1 MKVSVTVSVDID
13 PVAWADTFGCLR
25 ADVREDVREYVREV
39 VANMQV
45 LDEVT
50 PRKS

>member
-1 MKVSVTVSVDID
+1 MRISVTVSVDID
-13 PVAWADTFGCLR
+13 PVAWADTFGCSR
-25 ADVREDVREYVREV
+25 ADVREDVREYAREV

-50 PRKS
+50 PRKP